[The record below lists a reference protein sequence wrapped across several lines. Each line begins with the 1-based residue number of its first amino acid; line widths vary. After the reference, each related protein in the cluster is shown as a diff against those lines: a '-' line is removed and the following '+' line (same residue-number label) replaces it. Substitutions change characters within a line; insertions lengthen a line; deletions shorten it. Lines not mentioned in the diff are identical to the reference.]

1 MFAGNA
7 LFRKE
12 LLWFRRDPSA
22 VVQCVLVPLVLA
34 ATLLVNMDVPGIH
47 FSWNL
52 LCGAAV
58 LTGTYFLLVL
68 GPKTLASEGN
78 ALWIALTWPT
88 GLEGLLK
95 AKARLWSGIASSM
108 VGLGLIVVAILFPAN
123 LAQIAI
129 VSIGWLAFS
138 RTLAEKMVT
147 LVTVPTSSG
156 EHQPAP
162 RERVLAAHSGMLTFS
177 IGVMIQDWAL
187 AFKGI
192 AYSALTS
199 AAMWQNLRA
208 RLPYLCDPWSE
219 PRPKAPTLMHAMIS
233 ISPSVDIGAVL
244 ALAVVVSPIAQVM
257 GKGVPAW
264 LPIILGATEILVCLA
279 VLYFLNGCGVSL
291 ADIVRWNDGSLPL
304 ARRILWSGAGII
316 GGVAVGGLALGYQ
329 ALLHSIPLTSG
340 LLEEAQKNL
349 ILHPGLHR
357 FATVLAIAIAPFT
370 EEFLFRGLLY
380 RALDREWGG
389 MKAVFGSA
397 VFFAIYHSPLAW
409 LPVALVGTANALL
422 FRKSGWMGT
431 AVLPHIAYNTVV
443 TQF

>member
-1 MFAGNA
+1 
-7 LFRKE
+7 
-12 LLWFRRDPSA
+12 
-22 VVQCVLVPLVLA
+22 
-34 ATLLVNMDVPGIH
+34 
-47 FSWNL
+47 
-52 LCGAAV
+52 
-58 LTGTYFLLVL
+58 
-68 GPKTLASEGN
+68 
-78 ALWIALTWPT
+78 
-88 GLEGLLK
+88 
-95 AKARLWSGIASSM
+95 
-108 VGLGLIVVAILFPAN
+108 
-123 LAQIAI
+123 
-129 VSIGWLAFS
+129 
-138 RTLAEKMVT
+138 MVT

-304 ARRILWSGAGII
+304 ARRILWSGGDHWW
-316 GGVAVGGLALGYQ
+316 GGGGRARSRLSGAVALDTADIGLAGRSPEKPHL
-329 ALLHSIPLTSG
+329 ASRSAPLCHSPRYRHRAFHRGIPVPRPLV
-340 LLEEAQKNL
+340 
-349 ILHPGLHR
+349 PGARSRVGWHEGSL
-357 FATVLAIAIAPFT
+357 
-370 EEFLFRGLLY
+370 
-380 RALDREWGG
+380 
-389 MKAVFGSA
+389 FGSA